1 MKDRR
6 GFIGDV
12 IRELRL
18 LKKMSQSKLA
28 EDSSLHIKTIYNI
41 EGNIQEPKLST
52 LYSLA
57 EGLNVDFIMLMNC
70 INQKDKN

>member
-6 GFIGDV
+6 KLIGDI

-52 LYSLA
+52 LYLLA
-57 EGLNVDFIMLMNC
+57 KGLKLDFMMLMSFIHQHDN
-70 INQKDKN
+70 N